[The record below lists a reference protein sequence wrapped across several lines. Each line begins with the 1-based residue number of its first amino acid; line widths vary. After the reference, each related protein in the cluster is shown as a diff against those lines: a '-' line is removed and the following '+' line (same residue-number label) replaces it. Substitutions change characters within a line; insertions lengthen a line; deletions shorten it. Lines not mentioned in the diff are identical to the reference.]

1 MAFMNI
7 PATKVMHSI
16 ETRSHVGKNVRNPGE
31 QKKGEKKGAHEHSL
45 FAVFEVNNKNQCGK
59 NVRHDRGSPI
69 RGVLSKTLN
78 ASERQTNLIGL
89 EKREIKTRY

>member
-1 MAFMNI
+1 MNI

-16 ETRSHVGKNVRNPGE
+16 KTRSRVGKNVRNPGE
-31 QKKGEKKGAHEHSL
+31 QKKGEKKGAHERNL
-45 FAVFEVNNKNQCGK
+45 FAVFKVNNRNQFGK
-59 NVRHDRGSPI
+59 NVRRDRGSPI

-78 ASERQTNLIGL
+78 ASQRQTNLIGL